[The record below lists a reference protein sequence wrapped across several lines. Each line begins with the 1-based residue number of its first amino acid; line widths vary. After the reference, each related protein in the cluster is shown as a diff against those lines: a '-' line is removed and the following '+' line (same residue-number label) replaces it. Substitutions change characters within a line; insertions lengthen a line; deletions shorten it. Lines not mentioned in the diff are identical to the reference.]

1 MITVRLMD
9 NTEREDVRKLIF
21 KSLSRRCQKDYKN
34 GDSTFNVVALI
45 DGVICGTC
53 TVYIHT
59 DDLIGEKDYFLSN
72 LCVDP
77 VYQRIGVASKIID
90 FIENKGQNDSI
101 RYIYTLVP
109 PKYEETN
116 KLFTKLD
123 YNIRNIN
130 CYRKEL

>member
-1 MITVRLMD
+1 M
-9 NTEREDVRKLIF
+9 
-21 KSLSRRCQKDYKN
+21 
-34 GDSTFNVVALI
+34 
-45 DGVICGTC
+45 
-53 TVYIHT
+53 
-59 DDLIGEKDYFLSN
+59 
-72 LCVDP
+72 
-77 VYQRIGVASKIID
+77 GVASKIID
-90 FIENKGQNDSI
+90 FVENKGQNDSI